1 MQLVFNSTK
10 KSRCIIMLLCFLFT
24 PLHLVLVFSLI
35 DEQFIYTW
43 CFLLLRLRKKVLIEK
58 KDFLAALQ
66 KKKWRTCLREGTTE
80 KNNMIFTLVLT
91 FKKLVKMTLNANIAV
106 SINMQELLTK
116 WMQTK
121 VWMYINTYTS
131 PTMIA
136 H

>member
-80 KNNMIFTLVLT
+80 KNDMIFTLVLT

-106 SINMQELLTK
+106 SINMQELLK
-116 WMQTK
+116 NWECRLK
-121 VWMYINTYTS
+121 FECTS
-131 PTMIA
+131 TLTLA
-136 H
+136 LLW

>member
-10 KSRCIIMLLCFLFT
+10 KSRCIMLLCFLFT

-58 KDFLAALQ
+58 KDFLVALQ

>member
-58 KDFLAALQ
+58 KDFLVALQ

-80 KNNMIFTLVLT
+80 KNGMIFTLVLT
-91 FKKLVKMTLNANIAV
+91 VKKLVKMKLNANIAV
-106 SINMQELLTK
+106 SMNMQELLTK

-131 PTMIA
+131 PIMIA

>member
-80 KNNMIFTLVLT
+80 KNDMIFTLVLT